1 MACPQRGTSVVGVN
15 QRSPKREPVAN
26 GSPPPSTLSQ
36 PTCHGAAGVIGDGIE
51 KLPLLRSDE
60 GRLREVHLGRD
71 PLLQFVANVGS
82 EEADGGGVAG
92 CNAFGQAKGQR
103 D

>member
-1 MACPQRGTSVVGVN
+1 M
-15 QRSPKREPVAN
+15 K
-26 GSPPPSTLSQ
+26 
-36 PTCHGAAGVIGDGIE
+36 

-60 GRLREVHLGRD
+60 GRLRKVHLGRD

-92 CNAFGQAKGQR
+92 CSAGRERERGASKGTT
-103 D
+103 